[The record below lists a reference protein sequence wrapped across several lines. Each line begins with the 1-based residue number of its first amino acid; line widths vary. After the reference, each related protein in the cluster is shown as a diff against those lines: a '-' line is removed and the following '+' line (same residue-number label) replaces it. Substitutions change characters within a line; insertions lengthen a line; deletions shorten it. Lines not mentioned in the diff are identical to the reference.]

1 MAKPLIKPARL
12 RKGDQIGVVA
22 PAGPVKPSELA
33 PGIQLLQSMGFE
45 VLLGRHLYENMDYLA
60 GTDESRL
67 EDLQDMFRD
76 PLVRAII
83 CARGGYG
90 TMRILERLD
99 YNLIRNQP
107 KVLMGYSDIT
117 ALLLALYKK
126 IGLLSFHGP
135 MVKDLTKN
143 KNRNF
148 QSFLDLAASHEGMN
162 LEFTEKQVIR
172 HGQGRGILI
181 GGNLSLIFH
190 LAGTPFMP
198 SLRGV
203 ILFIED
209 RGEASYRIDRMLT
222 SLKLLGTFNDLAGL
236 VVGEFQG
243 SGDPVILYRLLIET
257 IPDSG
262 VPIIVGLPIG
272 HGNNNRC
279 LPLGLPFTLD
289 TESRTL
295 STKSVPFA

>member
-162 LEFTEKQVIR
+162 LEFTERQVIR

-190 LAGTPFMP
+190 LARTPFMP

-222 SLKLLGTFNDLAGL
+222 SLKLMGTFNDLAGL